1 MDEDRRSHDRTHR
14 RLLGSVPRP
23 GSVGRR
29 DLRVLGLRCPRSCR
43 SSNVFSDSTCLACHA
58 ACRSFPLGSVADFE
72 CKGSSCRH
80 DPARHGSFYLFAKTR
95 GGEGERG
102 GAKIIGY
109 ICVTRYGISC
119 YAPLPNLSNRRKW
132 GCVIMC
138 FSPPPISHSSSEW
151 IIFTPDLWSTVDRYG
166 SAFLPRIIT

>member
-1 MDEDRRSHDRTHR
+1 MDEDRRSHDCTHR

-109 ICVTRYGISC
+109 ICVTLASKSERKAHHFPMEGIISV
-119 YAPLPNLSNRRKW
+119 LLLVSIILEQSDGGGSTHR
-132 GCVIMC
+132 
-138 FSPPPISHSSSEW
+138 FSLYVGS
-151 IIFTPDLWSTVDRYG
+151 PDADL
-166 SAFLPRIIT
+166 